1 MKNMGYYSSLINRKF
16 KDVVGQRY
24 EEIMK
29 DYKEFF
35 ISEEEF
41 LEMEIKKVLFPLD
54 ISVKKIPDSIYNL
67 FELYGC
73 EITLVYITDS
83 YICSVIEEVLGK
95 NTAENYH
102 LKKDI
107 MGEEILDEITKKI
120 ERKGLVVKK
129 RMFSGNKWDD
139 VERMSEEFDMIA
151 ISKDYGGVRGD
162 ENEISPVAERLIQ
175 QLRVNTV
182 LF

>member
-1 MKNMGYYSSLINRKF
+1 MGYYSALINRKF

-24 EEIMK
+24 NDIMK

-41 LEMEIKKVLFPLD
+41 LEMEINRILFPLD
-54 ISVKKIPDSIYNL
+54 ISVKNIPESIYSL
-67 FELYGC
+67 FELYNG

-83 YICSVIEEVLGK
+83 YVCSVIGEVLGSD
-95 NTAENYH
+95 TAENYCS
-102 LKKDI
+102 KKEK
-107 MGEEILDEITKKI
+107 MGEQILDEVTRNL
-120 ERKGLVVKK
+120 ENKGLVVKK

-139 VERMSEEFDMIA
+139 IERISEDFDMVA
-151 ISKDYGGVRGD
+151 VSKDYGGGRGD
-162 ENEISPVAERLIQ
+162 ENEISPVAQRLIQ
-175 QLRVNTV
+175 LLKVNTV